1 MEPAIRQEI
10 YGTPLRRME
19 SAPQEERQVQDWET
33 RVGKSIFYVTA
44 AVELWFFY
52 WFNGIQC
59 PC

>member
-33 RVGKSIFYVTA
+33 AVGKSIFYVTA
-44 AVELWFFY
+44 AVALWFFY
-52 WFNGIQC
+52 WLNGIQC